1 MRLALYSYWRSSSSW
16 RVRIGLGLKGLAWE
30 YRAVDLRAG
39 AQRSSDHRTRNAM
52 GQVPVLEVEEGGAT
66 RHLVQSMAILE
77 WLDERFPLPHLLPAD
92 PEGRA
97 RVRALAEHVNS
108 GIQPFQTAATLSW
121 LREEQRGL
129 ETRWVKH
136 WLAAGLGALEAAV
149 REGAGRFCH
158 GDAITLADVCL
169 VPQLYGARRHG
180 IDLAPLTT
188 LVRVEEACRA
198 LEAFRRAEPDAQPD
212 ADPGGGAF
220 GAGLAGASGRR
231 LRRH

>member
-16 RVRIGLGLKGLAWE
+16 RVRVGLGLKGLAWE

-39 AQRSSDHRTRNAM
+39 AQRSSDHRARSPT

-77 WLDERFPLPHLLPAD
+77 WLDERFPSPPLLPAD

-108 GIQPFQTAATLSW
+108 GIQPFQNAATLAW
-121 LREEQRGL
+121 LRGEEPGL
-129 ETRWVKH
+129 EARWVKH
-136 WLAAGLGALEAAV
+136 WLATGLGALEVAA

-158 GDAITLADVCL
+158 GDTVTLADLYL
-169 VPQLYGARRHG
+169 VPQLYGARRFG
-180 IDLAPLTT
+180 VDLAPFPT
-188 LVRVEEACRA
+188 LLRVEEACRGI
-198 LEAFRRAEPDAQPD
+198 EAFRRAEPDVQPD
-212 ADPGGGAF
+212 AT
-220 GAGLAGASGRR
+220 
-231 LRRH
+231 